1 MYRVGDRVIFR
12 KSKHSTC
19 PGPRAQEVMP
29 SPSGED
35 YSYLVDKFWT
45 VMDVIGDSEIV
56 CVTPGGKRHQISV
69 DHPNLRRA
77 NWVERW
83 LYTNRFPE
91 VEQEPALSR
100 D

>member
-1 MYRVGDRVIFR
+1 
-12 KSKHSTC
+12 
-19 PGPRAQEVMP
+19 MP